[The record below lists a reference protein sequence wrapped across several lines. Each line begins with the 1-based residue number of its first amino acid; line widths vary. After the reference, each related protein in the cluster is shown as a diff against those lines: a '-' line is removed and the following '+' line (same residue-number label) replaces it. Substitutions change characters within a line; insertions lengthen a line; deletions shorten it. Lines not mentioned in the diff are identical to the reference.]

1 MARTIAYSSE
11 AVWKALPPMLEEV
24 PIKPVSLVADN
35 GYSAGQLRQ
44 TLKDL
49 GITAYI
55 PLHPNQNSTK
65 AARGEFVHRGDRLL
79 CSQGKILR
87 PGTSRSRSQNY
98 KHLALQ
104 KDRQA
109 CPLKAEC
116 PPPRVSSTQRKTA
129 LRDVEHVLPQ
139 VPRGRPMR
147 FALTGGQAA
156 DAPQAIPLLTGI
168 ETAYVI
174 AGKGYESNK
183 MLAFIQSTGATA
195 VIPSKSN
202 RRDPWEY
209 GRELYRKRNLIERA
223 FNKLK
228 L

>member
-1 MARTIAYSSE
+1 MESTAADAGRSS
-11 AVWKALPPMLEEV
+11 
-24 PIKPVSLVADN
+24 IKPVSLVADN

-104 KDRQA
+104 KHCQA
-109 CPLKAEC
+109 CPVKAEC
-116 PPPRVSSTQRKTA
+116 PAPS
-129 LRDVEHVLPQ
+129 VLPPG
-139 VPRGRPMR
+139 V
-147 FALTGGQAA
+147 
-156 DAPQAIPLLTGI
+156 
-168 ETAYVI
+168 
-174 AGKGYESNK
+174 
-183 MLAFIQSTGATA
+183 
-195 VIPSKSN
+195 
-202 RRDPWEY
+202 
-209 GRELYRKRNLIERA
+209 LYPKKNGVT
-223 FNKLK
+223 
-228 L
+228 